1 MRLASLLAVGP
12 FAAIATA
19 ITVAACGHDS
29 GQDAVSTDGGPG
41 DASPLGASSDA
52 GDAATDAA
60 TGPVAIPMA
69 VTQTSSDGA
78 TRFAVFVTIGDAG
91 PIPVQLDTGSSGLRI
106 EEGAVPDSAF
116 ASISTTAVTYSYHS
130 GLEITGV
137 VATATV
143 SMGPLS
149 TPQPIPVMLIEQLG
163 CGSTDPNCGAAGQTP
178 ATYDLF
184 GPYKAILGVGMRNG
198 DGQIGNPIAQLVGEP
213 AYIVE
218 APDLGGDA
226 GTLLVAPTAEQVA
239 SFVTYQLPAES
250 GGEPLANGV
259 AAFDDRYGLPTC
271 LDDTTSGVDYCVPAE
286 LDTGDPSAYVE
297 WPAATTTAN
306 LPSGAVVQVQIGPD
320 AGVLASYVDTVG
332 SVLSSNI
339 TIEPAT
345 GAGFMNIGQG
355 LFSRYDA
362 LFDQKDGIVGL
373 AAHP

>member
-1 MRLASLLAVGP
+1 LPLLWP
-12 FAAIATA
+12 FAALALLG
-19 ITVAACGHDS
+19 CGHDAS
-29 GQDAVSTDGGPG
+29 QDDTSTADAGPH
-41 DASPLGASSDA
+41 DASPPLAPD
-52 GDAATDAA
+52 DAATDAGA
-60 TGPVAIPMA
+60 GPFAIPMA
-69 VTQTSSDGA
+69 VTQTSSNGT
-78 TRFAVFVTIGDAG
+78 TRFSILVSIGNAG

-106 EEGAVPDSAF
+106 EEGAVPDSAY

-143 SMGPLS
+143 SIGPLS
-149 TPQPIPVMLIEQLG
+149 TPQPIPVMLIQAVG
-163 CGSTDPNCGAAGQTP
+163 CVATDPNCGAAGQTP

-198 DGQIGNPIAQLVGEP
+198 NGQIGNPVAQLAGAP
-213 AYIVE
+213 AYVVE
-218 APDLGGDA
+218 GPDLGGDA
-226 GTLLVAPTAEQVA
+226 GTLLVAPTATQLA
-239 SFVTYQLPAES
+239 SFATYQLPAID

-271 LDDTTSGVDYCVPAE
+271 IDDTTSGVDYCVPAE

-297 WPAATTTAN
+297 WPGATMTAN
-306 LPSGAVVQVQIGPD
+306 LPSGAVLHFQIGPD
-320 AGVLASYVDTVG
+320 AGVLASYEDTVG
-332 SVLSSNI
+332 SVLSSNV

-362 LFDQKDGIVGL
+362 LFDQKSGTVGL